1 MRAVPVALPI
11 DVVLPA
17 VVAAVRERGV
27 CVLVAPP
34 GAGKTTRVPGALLDA
49 GVVTGEI
56 IVLQP
61 RRLAARLAA
70 TRVASERGVELG
82 REVGYEVRF
91 DRKVSAATKLRFV
104 TEGVLTRRLLADP
117 ELRGVGA
124 VIIDEF
130 HERHLDGDLA
140 LALCERLRARRP
152 ELKLIVMSATLD
164 AEPVAAFL
172 ADAPI
177 VRSEGRT
184 FAVTIEHVEQPDDR
198 KLGIQVAAAV
208 RRIGQEKLDGDIL
221 VFLPGAG
228 EIWRVAEDIADAAL
242 VHDLMIMPLHGDLT
256 AEQQDAAV
264 KPQAKRKVILATNV
278 AETSVTIDGVVAV
291 IDSGLARIARHSPW
305 TGLAS
310 LQVEPV
316 SRASCAQRAGR
327 AGRTRPGKVVR
338 LYTKH
343 DHDTRRAFE
352 VPEVA
357 RTDLAGAALEL
368 AGSGL
373 SLRAL
378 RWYEAPPETA
388 IAAAEELLARL
399 GALVAGTIT
408 PLGRRMLRFPVH
420 PRLARL
426 VCEAEGRGVGAEA
439 CLIAAAVGARELRLE
454 RRGPQGQAKISSP
467 SDLIDDLDSLLDA
480 RSHGMRAERLRRDGL
495 DIGTAHSV
503 DRVAKQLERLVER
516 SAHSLSDDEMDR
528 ELMLSILTAFP
539 DRVGKRRTPRS
550 SEIVFAG
557 GGSGTLAPSSSVIDA
572 DLMVAVDVA
581 ETGAKGQAA
590 KVQIRRASA
599 IEPSWLLDL
608 YLDRVAERDE
618 LVWDGKKERVER
630 IAQMTYDGLPIDEQR
645 DVEGARRAG
654 RPAAE
659 LLARQ
664 AIAAGIEKF
673 IDKEALAE
681 WRTRV
686 TLVASLANGP
696 AGRSESDPLHSRP
709 ALVAPTDDALASV
722 IANACEGATSFA
734 ELRAANLMDLLH
746 AGLGEYRALVD
757 RLAPTHLKLPRR
769 GRVQIHYTPDQPPWI
784 ASRMQDFFG
793 LARAPS
799 IGDGKVPL
807 VIHLLAPNQRPV
819 QVTSDLPGF
828 WIKHYPALRKQLM
841 RRYPKHQWPE
851 DPTALI
857 KGDD

>member
-1 MRAVPVALPI
+1 VRTVPVALPI

-27 CVLVAPP
+27 AVLVAPP

-56 IVLQP
+56 VVLQP

-70 TRVASERGVELG
+70 ARVASERGGELG
-82 REVGYEVRF
+82 AEVGYEVRF
-91 DRKVSAATKLRFV
+91 DRKVSAATRLRFV

-140 LALCERLRARRP
+140 LALVERLRARRP
-152 ELKLIVMSATLD
+152 ELRLVVMSATLD

-177 VRSEGRT
+177 IRSEGRA
-184 FAVTIEHVEQPDDR
+184 FPVEIEHVEQPDDR
-198 KLGIQVAAAV
+198 QLGKQVAAAV
-208 RRIGQEKLDGDIL
+208 RRLGQDKLEGDIL

-228 EIWRVAEDIADAAL
+228 EIRRVGEDIADAAL
-242 VHDLMIMPLHGDLT
+242 VHDLVVMPLHGDLT

-264 KPQAKRKVILATNV
+264 RPQKSPAGDSQGSQRKVILATNV

-291 IDSGLARIARHSPW
+291 IDSGVARIARHSPW

-388 IAAAEELLARL
+388 IAAAEELLVRL
-399 GALVAGTIT
+399 GALAEGKIT

-454 RRGPQGQAKISSP
+454 RRGPAGQAKISSP
-467 SDLIDDLDSLLDA
+467 SDLIDDLDALLDA
-480 RSHGMRAERLRRDGL
+480 RHHGMRADRLRRDGL
-495 DIGTAHSV
+495 DIGTAHAV
-503 DRVAKQLERLVER
+503 DRVAKQLERIVER
-516 SAHSLSDDEMDR
+516 SSRRLSDDELDR

-539 DRVGKRRTPRS
+539 DRVGKRRAPRS
-550 SEIVFAG
+550 AEIVFAG
-557 GGSGTLAPSSSVIDA
+557 GGSGTLAQSSSVIDA
-572 DLMVAVDVA
+572 ELMVAVDVA
-581 ETGAKGQAA
+581 ETGAKGQAT

-618 LVWDGKKERVER
+618 LVWNPQKERVER

-645 DVEGARRAG
+645 DVDGARRAG

-673 IDKEALAE
+673 IDKDALAE

-686 TLVASLANGP
+686 TLVASLANN
-696 AGRSESDPLHSRP
+696 P
-709 ALVAPTDDALASV
+709 ALVAPTDEALASV
-722 IANACEGATSFA
+722 IASACEGAISFA
-734 ELRAANLMDLLH
+734 ELRAANLMDLLD

-769 GRVQIHYTPDQPPWI
+769 GRTPIHYTPDQPPWI

-799 IGDGKVPL
+799 IGDGKIPL

-841 RRYPKHQWPE
+841 RRYPKHPWPE

>member
-1 MRAVPVALPI
+1 MRVALPI
-11 DVVLPA
+11 DVVLPE
-17 VVAAVRERGV
+17 VVTAIRERGV
-27 CVLVAPP
+27 AVLVAPP

-49 GVVTGEI
+49 GLVTGEI

-70 TRVASERGVELG
+70 ARVASERGSELG
-82 REVGYEVRF
+82 AEVGYEVRF
-91 DRKVSAATKLRFV
+91 DRKVSASTRLRFV

-117 ELRGVGA
+117 DLRGVGA

-140 LALCERLRARRP
+140 LALVERLRAKRP
-152 ELKLIVMSATLD
+152 DLRLIVMSATLD

-172 ADAPI
+172 ANAPI
-177 VRSEGRT
+177 IRSEGRT
-184 FAVTIEHVEQPDDR
+184 FPVTIEHVEQPDDR
-198 KLGIQVAAAV
+198 QLGKQIAGAV
-208 RRIGQEKLDGDIL
+208 RRLGQEKLDGDIL

-228 EIWRVAEDIADAAL
+228 EIRRVSEDIAEAAL
-242 VHDLMIMPLHGDLT
+242 VHDLVVMPLHGDLT
-256 AEQQDAAV
+256 ADQQDAAV
-264 KPQAKRKVILATNV
+264 RPQQKRKVILATNV

-291 IDSGLARIARHSPW
+291 IDTGLARIARHSPW

-310 LQVEPV
+310 LQIEPV

-352 VPEVA
+352 VPEVG

-368 AGSGL
+368 AGAGL
-373 SLRAL
+373 SLRGL
-378 RWYEAPPETA
+378 RWYETPPETA
-388 IAAAEELLARL
+388 IVAAEELLVRL
-399 GALVAGTIT
+399 GALELGRIT
-408 PLGRRMLRFPVH
+408 KLGRRMLQFPVH

-426 VCEAEGRGVGAEA
+426 VCEAEGRGVGVEA

-454 RRGPQGQAKISSP
+454 RRGPASQAKISSP

-480 RSHGMRAERLRRDGL
+480 RSHGLRADRLRRDGL
-495 DIGTAHSV
+495 DISTAQTV
-503 DRVAKQLERLVER
+503 DRVAKQLERIVDR
-516 SAHSLSDDEMDR
+516 GARRLSDDDMDR
-528 ELMLSILTAFP
+528 ELMISILTAFP
-539 DRVGKRRTPRS
+539 DRVGKRRAPRS

-557 GGSGTLAPSSSVIDA
+557 GGSGTLAASSSVIDA
-572 DLMVAVDVA
+572 ELMVAVDVA
-581 ETGAKGQAA
+581 ETGAKGQAT

-599 IEPSWLLDL
+599 IDPSWLLDL

-618 LVWDGKKERVER
+618 LVWNAHKERVER

-673 IDKEALAE
+673 IDKDELAE
-681 WRTRV
+681 WRVRV
-686 TLVASLANGP
+686 TLAAKLANN
-696 AGRSESDPLHSRP
+696 P
-709 ALVAPTDDALASV
+709 ALIAPTDEALASV
-722 IANACEGATSFA
+722 IANACEGAISFA
-734 ELRAANLMDLLH
+734 ELRAANLMSLLD

-757 RLAPTHLKLPRR
+757 RLAPTHLKLGRR
-769 GRVQIHYTPDQPPWI
+769 GRTPIHYPPDQPPWI

-793 LARAPS
+793 LARAPM
-799 IGDGKVPL
+799 IGDGKVAL

-851 DPTALI
+851 DPTTLI
-857 KGDD
+857 KED